1 MRAILLAALLIA
13 LPTCVPAQNSSTH
26 FVFNGHQVGEAK
38 DAGTSWSKC
47 TNDREHH
54 KSMCTRER
62 ELLEGVALDVGYT
75 YLNDR
80 LAGVSFLV
88 DSVGF
93 DGVLPALIKR
103 YGAPSRLVRARG
115 RDYAEWRF
123 KEGRLH
129 LTRTGS
135 RANEVVFATFAS
147 AE

>member
-1 MRAILLAALLIA
+1 M
-13 LPTCVPAQNSSTH
+13 PAQNSSAP

-38 DAGTSWSKC
+38 NAGAPWAKC
-47 TNDREHH
+47 TNDREHG
-54 KSMCTRER
+54 KSMCVHER
-62 ELLEGVALDVGYT
+62 ELLDGVAFDVGYT

-80 LAGVSFLV
+80 LSGVSFLV
-88 DSVGF
+88 GPVGF

-103 YGAPSRLVRARG
+103 YGAPSRLARARG

-147 AE
+147 TE